1 MPKTDKYVSTRSQ
14 PKRLYLLAVSALLL
28 ASVCGIGKE
37 YNFNL
42 LNELASPFRHSPP
55 IAWRTREEALAESGR
70 TGKPILYAILVKG
83 DDASIRLEYDD
94 FNKKDT
100 YEYVNANY
108 IPVRI
113 FLKEKITEE
122 SKVPTQLK
130 ALSEQFPLSY
140 RTSAALF
147 TVPAKMRMLKH
158 NDILS
163 SANLAEL
170 AISEPNLY
178 GSNTNSLYYNN
189 YEPAFAAYGRY
200 QEGGAR
206 GPVLNVYRTHDELMD
221 YLFVARNWH
230 HFKPSTGLVHWQSS
244 DLLKGPKTTKPR
256 VLVLLDDMGM
266 ESDNFRLNSL
276 YNRELVDLLNQN
288 CTPILLEY
296 DVEHP
301 ERNKVID
308 DIKVRYGLSSL
319 PATVFIDAKAGK
331 DDVIRG
337 NVPGQNIC
345 EFLRNGL
352 GLPIRPPDTTVQYSS
367 HKYR

>member
-55 IAWRTREEALAESGR
+55 IVWRTREAALAESGR

-83 DDASIRLEYDD
+83 DDASIRMEYDD

-100 YEYVNANY
+100 YEFINANY

-122 SKVPTQLK
+122 SKTPLEFK
-130 ALSEQFPLSY
+130 AFSEQFPLSY
-140 RTSAALF
+140 RSSVALF
-147 TVPAKMRMLKH
+147 TVPAKLRMRNH

-170 AISEPNLY
+170 GISEPNLY
-178 GSNTNSLYYNN
+178 GHQNYQYYNN
-189 YEPAFAAYGRY
+189 YEPAYSYYGRS
-200 QEGGAR
+200 EGGNSR
-206 GPVLNVYRTHDELMD
+206 GPVLNVYRTHEDLME
-221 YLFVARNWH
+221 YLFAAKNWH
-230 HFKPSTGLVHWQSS
+230 YFKPSTGLVHWQPAK
-244 DLLKGPKTTKPR
+244 LLDGPKPAKPR
-256 VLVLLDDMGM
+256 VLLLLDDIGQ
-266 ESDNFRLNSL
+266 ESDHFRLNSL
-276 YNRELVDLLNQN
+276 YNREVVDLLNKN

-296 DVEHP
+296 DTEHP
-301 ERNKVID
+301 ERNKTID
-308 DIKVRYGLSSL
+308 QIKNKYGLTSL
-319 PATVFIDAKAGK
+319 PATVFVDAKDGK

-337 NVPGQNIC
+337 NAAEQNIC

-352 GLPIRPPDTTVQYSS
+352 GLKASVPDNTVQYAS